1 MMLSMTKIKPTHYD
15 VYPVFTCPQCGC
27 EWQQSIEETVF
38 PAGILCHCG
47 AKLRL
52 DSIEAIEVNA
62 TFSSDKKEQ
71 TTSNTDVSVYDDVVH
86 GLVNMGYKKKEARD
100 LVDKYSKDGVSS
112 EELIGDILRGEN

>member
-62 TFSSDKKEQ
+62 VFSSDKKEPE
-71 TTSNTDVSVYDDVVH
+71 TTGADFSDDVVH
-86 GLVNMGYKKKEARD
+86 GLVNMGYKKKKAKD
-100 LVDKYSKDGVSS
+100 LVDKYYKDGVSP
-112 EELIGDILRGEN
+112 EELIGDILRGEK

>member
-100 LVDKYSKDGVSS
+100 LVDKYYKDDVSP
-112 EELIGDILRGEN
+112 EELIGDILRGEK